1 MKLKNIDLLR
11 FQHKLV
17 FRRKDGQVFIH
28 DPVRRKYLVQ
38 TPEEVVRQL
47 VIQFLTIE
55 KNYPANL
62 MAVEKSLK
70 INELTKRF
78 DILVYNRDRKPYL
91 LVECKAP
98 NVPVSEATFFQ
109 IGVYNLQLQVPYLL
123 VTNGKDSYC
132 YEMDY
137 GAQSFAFLEEVPPY
151 PALSSD

>member
-1 MKLKNIDLLR
+1 MKLKNIDLLH

-17 FRRKDGQVFIH
+17 FRKKDGQVFIH

-47 VIQFLTIE
+47 VIQFLTLE

-123 VTNGKDSYC
+123 VTNGRDSYC
-132 YEMDY
+132 YQMDY
-137 GAQSFAFLEEVPPY
+137 EAQSFAFLEEVPPY